1 MRWFLRLKA
10 VVFLARNEGIRLKKQ
25 RFLKLIRL
33 ILDIITFYLAYY
45 QCLVCNAENKRF
57 LSMNDNASANIGC
70 MCGQNSLFV
79 DIIHSIRRCTASKGK

>member
-1 MRWFLRLKA
+1 M
-10 VVFLARNEGIRLKKQ
+10 VFLARNEGIRLKKQ

-57 LSMNDNASANIGC
+57 LSMNDNASANIGLC
-70 MCGQNSLFV
+70 VDRIAFLLTLF
-79 DIIHSIRRCTASKGK
+79 TASGGAQHQKGK